1 MIPLADWSRSYIMV
15 DEKLKEQIIEHEGK
29 RLDLYLD
36 SEGIETIGVGHNL
49 KDKGISEA
57 VCDLMLEE
65 DIEEAITDA
74 DTFRWFE
81 DLNDARRAVIV
92 DMIFNL
98 GLTRFS
104 KFLKT
109 IKFLE
114 NGLYGAAAKEMLRSR
129 WADQVGR
136 RAIRLSEQ
144 MRTGEFQ

>member
-1 MIPLADWSRSYIMV
+1 MIDQQ
-15 DEKLKEQIIEHEGK
+15 LKDQIIQHEGK

-49 KDKGISEA
+49 RDKGISEA

-65 DIEEAITDA
+65 DIEGAIHDA

-81 DLNDARRAVIV
+81 SLNDPRRAVIV
-92 DMIFNL
+92 DMVFNL

-104 KFLKT
+104 KFKKT
-109 IKFLE
+109 IQFLQ
-114 NGLYGAAAKEMLRSR
+114 NGLYQSAAKEMLDSR

-144 MRTGEFQ
+144 MRVGEWQNESIT